1 MAVLHQNDSET
12 LLGEV
17 FFQTQNW
24 LFCSLHFSCIQ
35 WLRVR
40 FSLMLKN
47 DQAYTSQSCC
57 KPPCPLQRWLT
68 PMAVL
73 RTADNNFAFINHMV
87 WAIAGSTGGSRQTPS
102 KCPIQP
108 YPREKLKLFGTSIV
122 PGRAQVM
129 RGQQMS
135 HIQPPLRGLKAGKS
149 LVLAVFAHRWQQP
162 FQLRP
167 QILWS
172 ILVMLKYGN
181 KAFLTCPP
189 AVSFHQKACPKVTA

>member
-47 DQAYTSQSCC
+47 DQTYTSQGRC
-57 KPPCPLQRWLT
+57 KPPCPLGSWGHPLGWLT

-87 WAIAGSTGGSRQTPS
+87 WAIAGSTGGSRQMPS

-108 YPREKLKLFGTSIV
+108 DPREKLKLFGTSIV
-122 PGRAQVM
+122 PGRAQVVI
-129 RGQQMS
+129 GQQMS
-135 HIQPPLRGLKAGKS
+135 HILPPLCGLKAGKS

-162 FQLRP
+162 FWLRP
-167 QILWS
+167 QILLS
-172 ILVMLKYGN
+172 ILVM
-181 KAFLTCPP
+181 
-189 AVSFHQKACPKVTA
+189 VKVW